1 MFRLEGVGGG
11 KPNFMAQAQVFVHG
25 LGGALRSYCPG
36 RAFIKAR
43 QVGNVVK
50 KLIFPFSPQGI
61 TDADSCAVQ
70 VFVSTA
76 PDQRLTM
83 GDQMPDSLQLVLGA
97 DLAAQ
102 PIAQAM
108 RLANRHGLVAG
119 ATGTGKTVTLQR
131 MAEAF
136 SDAGVAVFAADIKGD
151 LCGLGATGNPQGKI
165 AERIAAMPW
174 LNHKPQA
181 YPVTLWDIH
190 GQSGHPLRTTLSEM
204 GPLLLGSLLELTDSQ
219 QSALYAAFKVAD
231 REGLLLLDLKDL
243 KALLNHLRDNPE
255 LLGDDAA
262 LMTTGSSQAL
272 LRRLATLEQQGAEA
286 LFGEPALQLEDILQ
300 PTADGRGRIH
310 LLDAS
315 RLVHEAPKVYATFL
329 LWLLAELFEQL
340 PERGDADKPL
350 LALFFD
356 EAHLLFAGTPKAL
369 QERLEQV
376 VRLIRSKGVGVY
388 FVTQS
393 PGDLPDDV
401 LAQLGL
407 RIQHGLRAFTAK
419 EQKSLR
425 AVAEGFRPNPAFD
438 ALSVLTELG
447 IGEALVG
454 TLAEKG
460 TPEIVQR
467 VLIAPPQSRIGPL
480 SEAERAALIASSPLQ
495 GRYDKP
501 IDRESAYEVL
511 MGRKGLAPDP
521 DAAPAKPAAEEP
533 GFTDQVGDFLGTAA
547 AQALKSAMR
556 QAANQLGRQLVR
568 GLMGSLLGGKK
579 R

>member
-1 MFRLEGVGGG
+1 
-11 KPNFMAQAQVFVHG
+11 
-25 LGGALRSYCPG
+25 Y
-36 RAFIKAR
+36 
-43 QVGNVVK
+43 
-50 KLIFPFSPQGI
+50 
-61 TDADSCAVQ
+61 
-70 VFVSTA
+70 TA
-76 PDQRLTM
+76 
-83 GDQMPDSLQLVLGA
+83 
-97 DLAAQ
+97 
-102 PIAQAM
+102 
-108 RLANRHGLVAG
+108 
-119 ATGTGKTVTLQR
+119 
-131 MAEAF
+131 
-136 SDAGVAVFAADIKGD
+136 
-151 LCGLGATGNPQGKI
+151 
-165 AERIAAMPW
+165 
-174 LNHKPQA
+174 QA

-190 GQSGHPLRTTLSEM
+190 GQSGHPLRTTISEM

-243 KALLNHLRDNPE
+243 KALLNHLRYHPE
-255 LLGDDAA
+255 LLGEDAA

-272 LRRLATLEQQGAEA
+272 LRRLAVLEQQGAEA

-300 PTADGRGRIH
+300 PASDGRGRIH

-356 EAHLLFAGTPKAL
+356 EAHLLFADTPKAL

-393 PGDLPDDV
+393 PGDLPDTV

-425 AVAEGFRPNPAFD
+425 AVADGFRPNPTFD
-438 ALSVLTELG
+438 TLSVLTELG
-447 IGEALVG
+447 TGEALVG
-454 TLAEKG
+454 TLQEKG
-460 TPEIVQR
+460 TPEVVQR
-467 VLIAPPQSRIGPL
+467 VLVAPPQSRIGPL
-480 SEAERAALIASSPLQ
+480 TEAERKALVASSPLL

-501 IDRESAYEVL
+501 VDRESAYEVL
-511 MGRKGLAPDP
+511 MARKELGPAEQ
-521 DAAPAKPAAEEP
+521 AAPAAEEP
-533 GFTDQVGDFLGTAA
+533 SFTDRAGAFLGTTAGK
-547 AQALKSAMR
+547 ALKSAMQ
-556 QAANQLGRQLVR
+556 QAANQMGRQLVR
-568 GLMGSLLGGKK
+568 GLLGSLLGGSK
-579 R
+579 RK

>member
-1 MFRLEGVGGG
+1 
-11 KPNFMAQAQVFVHG
+11 
-25 LGGALRSYCPG
+25 
-36 RAFIKAR
+36 
-43 QVGNVVK
+43 
-50 KLIFPFSPQGI
+50 
-61 TDADSCAVQ
+61 
-70 VFVSTA
+70 
-76 PDQRLTM
+76 
-83 GDQMPDSLQLVLGA
+83 MPDSQDILIGA
-97 DLAAQ
+97 GLDGQ
-102 PIAQAM
+102 SIGQAL

-131 MAEAF
+131 LAEAF

-151 LCGLGATGNPQGKI
+151 LCGLGAAGNPQGKI
-165 AERIAAMPW
+165 AERIAGMPW
-174 LNHKPQA
+174 LNHSPQA
-181 YPVTLWDIH
+181 YPVTLWDVQ

-231 REGLLLLDLKDL
+231 REGLLLLDIKDL
-243 KALLNHLRDNPE
+243 KALLNYLREQPAA
-255 LLGDDAA
+255 LGEDSA

-272 LRRLATLEQQGAEA
+272 LRRLAVLEQQGAEA

-300 PTADGRGRIH
+300 PASDGRGRIH

-356 EAHLLFAGTPKAL
+356 EAHLLFADTPKAL
-369 QERLEQV
+369 QDRLEQV

-393 PGDLPDDV
+393 PGDLPDNI

-407 RIQHGLRAFTAK
+407 RIQHGLRAFTSK
-419 EQKSLR
+419 EQKSLK
-425 AVAEGFRPNPAFD
+425 AVADGFRPNPEFD
-438 ALSVLTELG
+438 ALTVLIELG

-454 TLAEKG
+454 TLQEKG
-460 TPEIVQR
+460 TPEIVRR
-467 VLIAPPQSRIGPL
+467 VLVAPPQSRIGPL
-480 SEAERAALIASSPLQ
+480 TESERAGLIAQSPLA

-501 IDRESAYEVL
+501 VDRESAYEML
-511 MGRKGLAPDP
+511 LARKGPAVDP
-521 DAAPAKPAAEEP
+521 AHPAATEEKSE
-533 GFTDQVGDFLGTAA
+533 GGLADMADGFLGGLAG
-547 AQALKSAMR
+547 QAVKSAMR
-556 QAANQLGRQLVR
+556 QAANQIGRELVR
-568 GLMGSLLGGKK
+568 GLMGSLLGGSKK
-579 R
+579 RR